1 MNPNADNKADAS
13 ASALSNQRHS
23 KHSPR
28 LRHRV
33 SHDVLV
39 QDRKSSLASTGESAG
54 TSSQRQSYSNVYR
67 TIAHR
72 RSNSSARLSNFEA
85 EEPVSSAGSS
95 SMPDLHAIAEG
106 QTGKLSSEMVNEP
119 DSVVDSDPDKDSSYD
134 EASQNDNSAS
144 IDGDDEPEAMD
155 DESMVYLTPF
165 VDMADPKPFQ
175 VEAADQNNFEDG
187 ENNDKD
193 DEDEQTVHSDTDSS
207 VTPSQTFTAEDSD
220 SSSEDNTDEALVE
233 SIAMRN
239 PPPMSTLRKSS
250 VKRSGRMSLRS
261 IVQSFNAMKPG
272 SEPVNQSNNNRGES
286 FSSLKRKMEQAKKRL
301 SFSTRYLSNLNT
313 QNLVTEGL
321 KIEDG
326 LKPKDISMPIA
337 PLETPSNAA
346 TNVTTRE
353 AGNAHI
359 PIVLTVAEIAE
370 INDTKNSIDEPV
382 IVDPKPAKEQAHGTS
397 DVKAQNHNSSQ
408 ILDPEQIL
416 SELSVIDNFLDS
428 FVKLCDTADNK
439 SFINSQDD
447 LRQKL
452 KTKMLLIQ
460 EKANHFLEAFSD
472 TLPNE
477 YNVASHD
484 KATAALLNEYSDKLI
499 QMVESK
505 LNLKNSSR

>member
-1 MNPNADNKADAS
+1 
-13 ASALSNQRHS
+13 
-23 KHSPR
+23 
-28 LRHRV
+28 
-33 SHDVLV
+33 
-39 QDRKSSLASTGESAG
+39 
-54 TSSQRQSYSNVYR
+54 
-67 TIAHR
+67 
-72 RSNSSARLSNFEA
+72 
-85 EEPVSSAGSS
+85 
-95 SMPDLHAIAEG
+95 MPDLHAIAEG
-106 QTGKLSSEMVNEP
+106 QTGKFSSEMVNEP

-134 EASQNDNSAS
+134 EASQNDNSVS

-165 VDMADPKPFQ
+165 VDLADPKPFQ

-220 SSSEDNTDEALVE
+220 SSSEDNTDEALVK

-239 PPPMSTLRKSS
+239 PPPMSTLRKST

-272 SEPVNQSNNNRGES
+272 SESVNQSNNNRGES

-313 QNLVTEGL
+313 QNLITEGL

-337 PLETPSNAA
+337 PLETPSNAG
-346 TNVTTRE
+346 TNVTSRE
-353 AGNAHI
+353 AATAHI

-370 INDTKNSIDEPV
+370 INDTKYSIDEPV
-382 IVDPKPAKEQAHGTS
+382 TVDPKPAKEQAHGTI
-397 DVKAQNHNSSQ
+397 DVKAQNHNYSQ

-416 SELSVIDNFLDS
+416 SELSVIDNCLDS

-439 SFINSQDD
+439 SFISSQHD

-460 EKANHFLEAFSD
+460 GKANHFLEEFSD
-472 TLPNE
+472 TLPKE
-477 YNVASHD
+477 YDVAPHD